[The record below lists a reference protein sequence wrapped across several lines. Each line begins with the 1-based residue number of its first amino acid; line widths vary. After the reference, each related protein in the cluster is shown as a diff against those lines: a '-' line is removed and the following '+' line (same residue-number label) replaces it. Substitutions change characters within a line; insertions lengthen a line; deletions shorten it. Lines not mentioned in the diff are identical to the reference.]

1 MYDALIPV
9 ALTMLAGYVWQRV
22 EPGGLDAQT
31 VANVLNQLLLRLFAP
46 VLIFAVLVRAEL
58 GMEVVAIPV
67 AGVASI
73 LAGVGFSVLFYGYL
87 GRKIN
92 LSRQRQG
99 SLVLASSFA
108 NGSLALPVCMAL
120 FGEAGMKG
128 AMLFDLLATVPMI
141 WTLGVMIA
149 IWYSGGSLAPGG
161 LGREMLR
168 LPPLWGVA
176 AALLVKA
183 LGIEVPEVALD
194 AGWNFGQAAIPLMV
208 FIIGL
213 SLRIDQLRHVG
224 LLAPALAIRLLVAPA
239 VGLLV
244 GWVLSV
250 DTQTLTITA
259 LAMASASPAVGI
271 LLTYRYELDA
281 PLYGAA
287 LSLSMVGYMVI
298 APLYL
303 MFL

>member
-9 ALTMLAGYVWQRV
+9 GLTMFIGYLWQRI
-22 EPGGLDAQT
+22 EPGGLDTQV

-46 VLIFAVLVRAEL
+46 ILIFAVLVRAQL
-58 GMEVVAIPV
+58 GIEVVAIPI
-67 AGVASI
+67 AGITSI
-73 LAGVGFSVLFYGYL
+73 LVGTAVSVLFYGYL

-92 LSRQRQG
+92 LSRSRQG

-108 NGSLALPVCMAL
+108 NGSLALPVCLAL
-120 FGEAGMKG
+120 FGEPGMKG
-128 AMLFDLLATVPMI
+128 AMLFDLLATVPLI

-149 IWYSGGSLAPGG
+149 VWYSGASIAPAG
-161 LGREMLR
+161 LGREMLS
-168 LPPLWGVA
+168 LPPIWGVV

-183 LGIEVPEVALD
+183 LGIPVPEVVLD
-194 AGWNFGQAAIPLMV
+194 TGWAFGQAGIPLML

-213 SLRIDQLRHVG
+213 SLRIDQLRHVA
-224 LLAPALAIRLLVAPA
+224 LLLPALAIRLIVAPA
-239 VGLLV
+239 AGLLV
-244 GWVLSV
+244 GWLMGI
-250 DTQTLTITA
+250 DMQTLTITA

-271 LLTYRYELDA
+271 LLTYRYDLDA

-287 LSLSMVGYMVI
+287 LTLSMAGYLLI

-303 MFL
+303 FVL

>member
-9 ALTMLAGYVWQRV
+9 ALTMLVGYVWQRV

-31 VANVLNQLLLRLFAP
+31 VSNVLNQLLLRLFAP
-46 VLIFAVLVRAEL
+46 VLIFAVLVRADI
-58 GMEVVAIPV
+58 GMEVIAIPI

-73 LAGVGFSVLFYGYL
+73 LAGVGMSVLFYSYL

-92 LSRQRQG
+92 LSRERQG

-108 NGSLALPVCMAL
+108 NGSLALPVCLAL
-120 FGEAGMKG
+120 FGEPGMKG

-149 IWYSGGSLAPGG
+149 IWYSGGSLAPRG
-161 LGREMLR
+161 LGREMLT
-168 LPPLWGVA
+168 LPPLWGVV
-176 AALLVKA
+176 AALTVKG
-183 LGIEVPEVALD
+183 LGIQVPEIILE

-213 SLRIDQLRHVG
+213 SLRMQQLRHIG
-224 LLAPALAIRLLVAPA
+224 LLLPALTIRLLLAPT

-244 GWVLSV
+244 GWMLAV
-250 DTQTLTITA
+250 DTQTLAITG

-271 LLTYRYELDA
+271 LLTYRYDLDA

-287 LSLSMVGYMVI
+287 LSLSMVGYMVV
-298 APLYL
+298 APIFQL
-303 MFL
+303 FI

>member
-9 ALTMLAGYVWQRV
+9 ALTMLVGYVWQRL

-46 VLIFAVLVRAEL
+46 ILIFSVLVRAEL
-58 GMEVVAIPV
+58 GMEVVAIPI
-67 AGVASI
+67 AGIASI
-73 LAGVGFSVLFYGYL
+73 LAGAGVSVLFYGFL
-87 GRKIN
+87 GRRIN

-108 NGSLALPVCMAL
+108 NGSLALPVCLAM
-120 FGEAGMKG
+120 FGEPGMKG

-176 AALLVKA
+176 AALLVHW
-183 LGIEVPEVALD
+183 LGIEVPEMALE
-194 AGWNFGQAAIPLMV
+194 AGWRFGQAGIPLMV
-208 FIIGL
+208 FTIGL
-213 SLRIDQLRHVG
+213 SLRVDQLRHVG
-224 LLAPALAIRLLVAPA
+224 LLMPALVIRLLLAPA

-244 GWVLSV
+244 GWALSV
-250 DTQTLTITA
+250 NAQTMTITA

-271 LLTYRYELDA
+271 LLTYRYELDTA
-281 PLYGAA
+281 LYGAA
-287 LSLSMVGYMVI
+287 LSLSMLGYMLI

-303 MFL
+303 MIF

>member
-9 ALTMLAGYVWQRV
+9 ALTMVAGYVWQRV

-58 GMEVVAIPV
+58 GMEVVAIPI

-73 LAGVGFSVLFYGYL
+73 LAGVVASVLFYRFL
-87 GRKIN
+87 GRVVN

-108 NGSLALPVCMAL
+108 NGSLALPVCLAM
-120 FGEAGMKG
+120 FGEPGMKG

-149 IWYSGGSLAPGG
+149 IWYSGGSMAPRG
-161 LGREMLR
+161 LGREMLS

-176 AALLVKA
+176 AALLVKGV
-183 LGIEVPEVALD
+183 GIEVPEVALE
-194 AGWNFGQAAIPLMV
+194 AGWQFGQAAIPLMV

-213 SLRIDQLRHVG
+213 SLRVQQLRQIG
-224 LLAPALAIRLLVAPA
+224 LLVPALVIRLLVAPA

-244 GWVLSV
+244 GWSLSV
-250 DTQTLTITA
+250 DPQTMTITA

-271 LLTYRYELDA
+271 ILTYRYDLDA

-287 LSLSMVGYMVI
+287 LSLSMIGYMLI

-303 MFL
+303 LIT

>member
-9 ALTMLAGYVWQRV
+9 ALTMVAGYVWQRL

-58 GMEVVAIPV
+58 GMEVVAIPI

-73 LAGVGFSVLFYGYL
+73 LAGVVVSVLFYRFL
-87 GRKIN
+87 GRVVN
-92 LSRQRQG
+92 LSRRRQG

-108 NGSLALPVCMAL
+108 NGSLALPVCLAM
-120 FGEAGMKG
+120 FGEPGMKG
-128 AMLFDLLATVPMI
+128 ALLFDLLATVPMI

-149 IWYSGGSLAPGG
+149 IWYSGGSMAPGG
-161 LGREMLR
+161 LGREMLS

-176 AALLVKA
+176 AALLVKGV
-183 LGIEVPEVALD
+183 GIEVPEVALE
-194 AGWNFGQAAIPLMV
+194 AGWQFGQAAIPLMV

-213 SLRIDQLRHVG
+213 SLRVQQLRQIG
-224 LLAPALAIRLLVAPA
+224 LLVPALVIRLLVAPA

-244 GWVLSV
+244 GWSLSV
-250 DTQTLTITA
+250 DPQTMTITA

-271 LLTYRYELDA
+271 ILTYRYDLDA

-287 LSLSMVGYMVI
+287 LSLSMIGYMLI

-303 MFL
+303 LIT